1 MWTLSS
7 AWKIKNSQFHAKTIS
22 RHSCPF
28 LNSHFSPSTGICIL
42 HKIYLEQQIFR
53 VTGCG
58 AAQIPSRGVGIGP
71 PGSELSNSYN
81 CNMGVCVFFSTP
93 VRSQFKKHWL
103 WKHYICLS
111 LSKLIAYRCQDVERC
126 WALNFNP
133 CVRLLHT
140 WHGCGNGTVWSEGSQ
155 EHVSPRGEEESGKI
169 RPGRWEHRRVAHL
182 LSVHRQSPCS
192 WWENTWLFGDEYPT
206 LLSVVKL
213 VCFDKNKT

>member
-7 AWKIKNSQFHAKTIS
+7 AWKIKDSQFHAKTVS
-22 RHSCPF
+22 RHSRPF

-140 WHGCGNGTVWSEGSQ
+140 WHGCGNCTVWSEGSQ
-155 EHVSPRGEEESGKI
+155 EHVSPWGEEESGKKSD
-169 RPGRWEHRRVAHL
+169 
-182 LSVHRQSPCS
+182 LSAGSTGEWLTCFLCTHNPLVHGGGTLGFLVMNIPHFFL
-192 WWENTWLFGDEYPT
+192 WL
-206 LLSVVKL
+206 
-213 VCFDKNKT
+213 N